1 MLRAAFVKAILA
13 GGAVGIGG
21 GVFLSC
27 LNEGNKVVG
36 AVLFAV
42 ALLTV
47 CWMGLNL
54 FTGKVGFMVE
64 SHKGAD
70 WSNLAMALLGN
81 TVGAMLF
88 GFLLRVGIPSV
99 VEKCTEICTAK
110 LSQSLPEALVRAFFC
125 GIMMFLAVWIYREKK
140 TIVGILFCI
149 PVFILSG
156 FEHSIADIFYF
167 TLAWTGGLKT
177 VAYLALIVLGNSL
190 GGIFIPLMMLLC
202 KKPEEVK

>member
-1 MLRAAFVKAILA
+1 MLRNSFVKAILA

-54 FTGKVGFMVE
+54 YTGKVGFMVD
-64 SHKGAD
+64 SHKKAD
-70 WSNLAMALLGN
+70 WLNLLMALTGN

-88 GFLLRVGIPSV
+88 GFLLRIGIPGV
-99 VEKCTEICTAK
+99 VEKCASICNAK
-110 LSQSLPEALVRAFFC
+110 LLQSIPEALIRAFFC
-125 GIMMFLAVWIYREKK
+125 GIMMFLAVWIFREKK
-140 TIVGILFCI
+140 TTLGILFCI

-167 TLAWTGGLKT
+167 TLGWTGGIKA
-177 VAYLALIVLGNSL
+177 VGYLALIVFGNSI
-190 GGIFIPLMMLLC
+190 GGMFVPAMLKLAG
-202 KKPEEVK
+202 KPKEEK